1 MQNDYDIEKIF
12 EQIEN
17 DLISSMKR
25 TLWSH
30 KEDEKTKGFN
40 WPQWQA
46 LKLKQ
51 LEDFRKNN
59 QEIFKNYNQDIKY
72 ATKIQMKKQFREGAS
87 RTNKQAIKAGIIKK
101 EDSQLSGSFF
111 GLNDRKIKALMKST
125 TKDINDA
132 KYATL
137 RMAND
142 QFRQIIYKAEVYAN
156 TGAKTVQQAID
167 MATHDFL
174 ARGFNCIEYKNG
186 SRHNIADYCDMAIR
200 TANKRAN
207 LMGEGEMRKK
217 LGNSLVYISKHGGAC
232 DKCSPW
238 QGRVYIDDV
247 WSGGKKE
254 DGKYPLLSTAIEGG
268 LFHPR
273 CQHGSSTYYEGIN
286 KEPEEVTQALSNEHE
301 DEYTQALQRQ
311 KRQYERL
318 ALGSLLPENVST
330 YQNKVNELQNQINS
344 SKIELT
350 DNEQYAINQYI
361 GPESYRINEVLRN
374 NLELTKQQEKI
385 INNLDKV
392 LDKMPN
398 YDGIVQ
404 RSIMLDKEQIKKF
417 LELHQEGNII
427 KYKAYTSTTVGTR
440 YNDYS
445 NIELLI
451 KSINGKDMR
460 KYNKEEQEILFKRNT
475 KFKVIKKEKINNT
488 YYIHM
493 EEIDG

>member
-17 DLISSMKR
+17 DLISSMRR

-59 QEIFKNYNQDIKY
+59 KEIFKNYNQDIKY

-87 RTNKQAIKAGIIKK
+87 RTNKDAIKAGIIKK

-125 TKDINDA
+125 TKDINDV

-156 TGAKTVQQAID
+156 AGAKTVQQAID

-217 LGNSLVYISKHGGAC
+217 LGNTLVYISKHSGAC
-232 DKCSPW
+232 DKCSNW

-273 CQHGSSTYYEGIN
+273 CEHGSSTYYEGIN
-286 KEPEEVTQALSNEHE
+286 EEPKEVTQALNNEHE

-318 ALGSLLPENVST
+318 ALGSLLPENVLN
-330 YQNKVNELQNQINS
+330 YQNKVNELQNQIES
-344 SKIELT
+344 SKIELS
-350 DNEQYAINQYI
+350 DDEQYAINQYI

-374 NLELTKQQEKI
+374 NLDLTKQQEKI
-385 INNLDKV
+385 TKNLDKV

-398 YDGIVQ
+398 YNGIVQ
-404 RSIMLDKEQIKKF
+404 RSIILDKEQLKKF
-417 LELHQEGNII
+417 LELHKEGNII
-427 KYKAYTSTTVGTR
+427 KYKAYTSATAGNR
-440 YNDYS
+440 YNDFS
-445 NIELLI
+445 NVELLI
-451 KSINGKDMR
+451 KSLNGKDMR

-475 KFKVIKKEKINNT
+475 KFKVIRKEKINDI
-488 YYIHM
+488 YYIQM
-493 EEIDG
+493 EEINE

>member
-30 KEDEKTKGFN
+30 KKDEKTKGFN
-40 WPQWQA
+40 WPQWQS

-125 TKDINDA
+125 TKDINDV

-142 QFRQIIYKAEVYAN
+142 QYRQIIYKAEVYAN

-167 MATHDFL
+167 MATKDFL
-174 ARGFNCIEYKNG
+174 AKGFNCIEYSNG
-186 SRHNIADYCDMAIR
+186 SRHDIADYCDMAIR

-207 LMGEGEMRKK
+207 LMGEGEMMKE
-217 LGNSLVYISKHGGAC
+217 LGITTCYVSKHGGAC

-247 WSGGKKE
+247 WAEGKKE

-268 LFHPR
+268 LWHPR
-273 CQHGSSTYYEGIN
+273 CHHGRSIYYEGIN
-286 KEPEEVTQALSNEHE
+286 NEPEEVTQALNDEHE
-301 DEYTQALQRQ
+301 DEYTQVLQRQ

-318 ALGSLLPENVST
+318 ALGSLLPENVLN
-330 YQNKVNELQNQINS
+330 YQNKVNELQNQIEG
-344 SKIELT
+344 SKIELS
-350 DNEQYAINQYI
+350 DDEQYAINQYI
-361 GPESYRINEVLRN
+361 SPESYKINEALRDG
-374 NLELTKQQEKI
+374 LKLTEQQEEVVK
-385 INNLDKV
+385 NLDKA
-392 LDKMPN
+392 LN
-398 YDGIVQ
+398 
-404 RSIMLDKEQIKKF
+404 KF
-417 LELHQEGNII
+417 PDYEGNVNRSLII
-427 KYKAYTSTTVGTR
+427 NENELNRFLQIHKIGNNVSYKAYTSTTIASR
-440 YNDYS
+440 YNDLS
-445 NIELLI
+445 NIELHI
-451 KSINGKDMR
+451 KSKKGKDIR
-460 KYNKEEQEILFKRNT
+460 KYNKEEQEILFKRNSE
-475 KFKVIKKEKINNT
+475 FKVIQVKKENRVYHIYMK
-488 YYIHM
+488 
-493 EEIDG
+493 EL